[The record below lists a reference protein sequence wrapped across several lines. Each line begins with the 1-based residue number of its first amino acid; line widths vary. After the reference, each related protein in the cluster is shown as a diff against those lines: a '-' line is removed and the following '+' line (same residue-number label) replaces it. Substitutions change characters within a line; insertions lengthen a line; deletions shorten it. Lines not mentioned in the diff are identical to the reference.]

1 MNTVSPDD
9 CSFVASHLQT
19 LHSFMNN
26 YYKMLAN
33 YTRVPLDGS
42 RRTTV
47 QDAHQ
52 SESKSIDCLKQLVVQ
67 SAEVFNLWK
76 LLSEH
81 QFYIIANKLSEVCV
95 KFSNSIKTFCV
106 IKNILFKI
114 TSGLRIFIF
123 VLIFNLVFCIY

>member
-1 MNTVSPDD
+1 VSPDD

-26 YYKMLAN
+26 YSKMLAN
-33 YTRVPLDGS
+33 YTRIPFDAS
-42 RRTTV
+42 KRTAA

-52 SESKSIDCLKQLVVQ
+52 SESKSIECLKQLVVR

-81 QFYIIANKLSEVCV
+81 QFYVIAKE
-95 KFSNSIKTFCV
+95 
-106 IKNILFKI
+106 
-114 TSGLRIFIF
+114 
-123 VLIFNLVFCIY
+123 LIDVS

>member
-19 LHSFMNN
+19 LYTFMNN
-26 YYKMLAN
+26 YSKMLAN
-33 YTRVPLDGS
+33 YSRIPLDVS
-42 RRTTV
+42 RRTAL

-52 SESKSIDCLKQLVVQ
+52 SESKSIECLKQLVVR

-81 QFYIIANKLSEVCV
+81 QFFIIANKLSEVCYQN
-95 KFSNSIKTFCV
+95 F
-106 IKNILFKI
+106 ILLTCYFMNFY
-114 TSGLRIFIF
+114 LFILENF
-123 VLIFNLVFCIY
+123 